1 MCNTVPRK
9 GTATRLR
16 CCAAQ
21 RKECT
26 SGRVFQS
33 KCPLLQTLRCQILF
47 ISAERLVASLN
58 RPFVR
63 ITNSCLRNMFNLLY
77 KLPSH
82 LPGIRINVSHMQ
94 FGIIH
99 FIFSSYLIFI
109 EEIKSKIK
117 SLFNPLIDSIHN
129 RLYVTLKHKLEKIEM
144 IITRQIIKILCTLLF
159 DLLSRQVIMSLFIDA
174 KQARSFII
182 ELVQLRYPNVTIRID
197 IFICKHAD
205 ITGLYIE
212 SRVPWRFVKLYDET

>member
-1 MCNTVPRK
+1 MSRTKVANEKVATGLNFSRAFAILQSIIYSRGECEQLILHDSQFNRTRTTHFSTELIIIFSFLFFCKVRTCNTVPRK

-82 LPGIRINVSHMQ
+82 LPCIRINVSHM
-94 FGIIH
+94 
-99 FIFSSYLIFI
+99 
-109 EEIKSKIK
+109 
-117 SLFNPLIDSIHN
+117 
-129 RLYVTLKHKLEKIEM
+129 
-144 IITRQIIKILCTLLF
+144 
-159 DLLSRQVIMSLFIDA
+159 
-174 KQARSFII
+174 
-182 ELVQLRYPNVTIRID
+182 
-197 IFICKHAD
+197 
-205 ITGLYIE
+205 
-212 SRVPWRFVKLYDET
+212 